1 MGAGCRLRPFAGPI
15 SEDPTWVE
23 RVDPGDGSAF
33 VLRDTPVLVRLSGP
47 VNPASVTHRSVR
59 VVDAHGPVP
68 AELRLSADQR
78 VVIWSPQRLLVPV
91 VEHELVVC
99 GLLDSRGQ
107 VVPNHSSR
115 FYPCS
120 LAREDITG

>member
-1 MGAGCRLRPFAGPI
+1 MGAGPRLRPFAGPV

-47 VNPASVTHRSVR
+47 VNPASVTHRSVH

-68 AELRLSADQR
+68 AELSLSADQR

>member
-1 MGAGCRLRPFAGPI
+1 MGATSRLRPFAVPT
-15 SEDPTWVE
+15 SDPTWVV

-47 VNPASVTHRSVR
+47 VNPATVTHRTVR

-68 AELRLSADQR
+68 AELSLSADQR
-78 VVIWSPQRLLVPV
+78 VVIWCPQRLMVPA
-91 VEHELVVC
+91 VEHELMVC
-99 GLLDSRGQ
+99 GLLDHRGQ
-107 VVPNHSSR
+107 VVPNHASR

-120 LAREDITG
+120 FAREDFTG